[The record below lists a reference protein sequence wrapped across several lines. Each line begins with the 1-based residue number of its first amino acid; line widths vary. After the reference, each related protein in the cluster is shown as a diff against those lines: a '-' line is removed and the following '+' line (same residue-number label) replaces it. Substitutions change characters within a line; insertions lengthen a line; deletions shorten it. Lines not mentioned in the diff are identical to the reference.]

1 MKRIMFTK
9 EQIIAVLRGHEA
21 GAKAA
26 DLARKYRI
34 SELFSIRS
42 DALNYFLLIRSAAR
56 DNYAK

>member
-1 MKRIMFTK
+1 MFTK